1 MTPNKILETLIV
13 VYHDI
18 ELALWALLLTS
29 LIFFLVFVVPK
40 LPEIRARMEGI
51 RAEEI
56 TAENAFYCE
65 KLQLQRGTQKY
76 NQCLLILGEFRLK
89 VEKRIAAENDF

>member
-1 MTPNKILETLIV
+1 MTPNKILGKLRGI
-13 VYHDI
+13 YHDI
-18 ELALWALLLTS
+18 ELALWSLLMTS

-56 TAENAFYCE
+56 TAENADYCE
-65 KLQLQRGTQKY
+65 KLQLPAGTQKY
-76 NQCLLILGEFRLK
+76 DRCLLILGEFRLK